1 MQKTCTAPPAILSL
15 EQSMVL
21 QLVPTREAFED
32 QLGPVSK
39 EQLHLEMK
47 SFLDIWQPV
56 LADVQAF
63 LVKERQDDQ
72 SKV

>member
-1 MQKTCTAPPAILSL
+1 M
-15 EQSMVL
+15 L
-21 QLVPTREAFED
+21 QLVPTREALED

-47 SFLDIWQPV
+47 GFLDIWQPV
-56 LADVQAF
+56 LADVQAL
-63 LVKERQDDQ
+63 LVKQHQDDQ

>member
-1 MQKTCTAPPAILSL
+1 MRELLPPHVFSL
-15 EQSMVL
+15 KQSMGL
-21 QLVPTREAFED
+21 QLVPTREALED

-47 SFLDIWQPV
+47 GFLDIWQPV

-63 LVKERQDDQ
+63 LVKQHQDDP